1 MKKKLFIRLCFL
13 LVIVL
18 LSFNSCI
25 GEDIMPVVGKKS
37 SFQTLSARGP
47 SKSLWHEDNLYI
59 DKVRSVYARYS
70 NEAYITKNYGT
81 IFWEY
86 AMTMETVGEKYLIV
100 PIIKDGKVVAE
111 MEAFR
116 VKGSVYFRFSKED
129 KEGFDFFQTLYN
141 LKPTSIVE
149 VSSSGRSEAKSGI
162 TIRVSVCRTI
172 KITYGP
178 IEGSP
183 GDELPIETTKTI
195 CKFVDQMVPESEC
208 LGDVNPETGECGGG
222 GSGGGGYP
230 YPEPPEEVDPC
241 EKIKTIGKD
250 SKTKALFQNL
260 KAKTNST
267 KEFGEILIDNGS
279 GIDNLPVEGV
289 VGVGGININYSGSQI
304 DGFIHSHFAG
314 LYSIFS
320 PGDLASLSSI
330 YANNGIKNI
339 NTFVFGLV
347 TASNTQYI
355 MVIDDPVKFATF
367 AQQFLLPD
375 GTIDKTS
382 SDLFGLVDYHKYN
395 IKENNISPTNEL
407 GFIQLLLDKN
417 AGLKVLK
424 GSNNSNDW
432 AELNIKNGVIDPK
445 PCN

>member
-1 MKKKLFIRLCFL
+1 M
-13 LVIVL
+13 

-222 GSGGGGYP
+222 GSGGNGYP

-241 EKIKTIGKD
+241 EKIKTNFKD
-250 SKTKALFQNL
+250 VKF
-260 KAKTNST
+260 
-267 KEFGEILIDNGS
+267 KEKLAAIDKHEILNYDHEMGYAAGYPPSNTGITNTQYPPMENTIGSHSVSLPDGNQYFGFMHTHNNESNG
-279 GIDNLPVEGV
+279 GTPVK
-289 VGVGGININYSGSQI
+289 
-304 DGFIHSHFAG
+304 
-314 LYSIFS
+314 IFS
-320 PGDLASLSSI
+320 PADLATFLTSCVANADAHGSIGDAFAMVVTSEGNYMLKYTGSSSGF
-330 YANNGIKNI
+330 GI
-339 NTFVFGLV
+339 G
-347 TASNTQYI
+347 SNTI
-355 MVIDDPVKFATF
+355 KFWKLWYEREIKAI
-367 AQQFLLPD
+367 QDED
-375 GTIDKTS
+375 GTINQNKVENLFLRFLKEKVKIDGIELYQIAKTTGQAQK
-382 SDLFGLVDYHKYN
+382 LNL
-395 IKENNISPTNEL
+395 NNDNTVVSI
-407 GFIQLLLDKN
+407 
-417 AGLKVLK
+417 
-424 GSNNSNDW
+424 
-432 AELNIKNGVIDPK
+432 
-445 PCN
+445 PCP